1 MGIDDILRPKS
12 EEEITDLEQR
22 GFRKDKGKWRF
33 TIDIK
38 DIIEAYD
45 QNEDTTEFRSAMLD
59 TLRAKTEDVSLFAGE
74 DEADRFEKIAD
85 EFNMLDPTPE
95 VEEVDYVLEMLYDWA
110 DSNDVWINSF

>member
-1 MGIDDILRPKS
+1 MGIDDILKPKS
-12 EEEITDLEQR
+12 EDEITDLEKR

-45 QNEDTTEFRSAMLD
+45 EHEDVEEFRQAMHSLLS
-59 TLRAKTEDVSLFAGE
+59 TKGEDVGLFAG
-74 DEADRFEKIAD
+74 DNEAKRFENIVE
-85 EFNMLDPTPE
+85 EFQMLDLNPD
-95 VEEVDYVLEMLYDWA
+95 VEEVDRILEMLYDWA

>member
-1 MGIDDILRPKS
+1 MGIDDILKPKS
-12 EEEITDLEQR
+12 KDEITDLEKR

-38 DIIEAYD
+38 DIIEDYD
-45 QNEDTTEFRSAMLD
+45 QHEDTAAFRLAMIE
-59 TLRAKTEDVSLFAGE
+59 TLRSKVEDVMLFAGE
-74 DEADRFEKIAD
+74 DEAIRFENLAE
-85 EFNMLDPTPE
+85 EFDMLDPEPE

>member
-1 MGIDDILRPKS
+1 MGIDEILKPKS

-45 QNEDTTEFRSAMLD
+45 QNEDVASFR
-59 TLRAKTEDVSLFAGE
+59 KTMIDILTNKVDDVALFAGE
-74 DEADRFEKIAD
+74 DEASRFLNIAE
-85 EFNMLDPTPE
+85 EFDMLDPEPE